1 MIANLVTPVIPATK
15 SAGFIMS
22 RKQLYWICQIAGWA
36 TYSLSELLLYSFRF
50 GYSDSLIINAL
61 VTLVLGIVVTHCY
74 RLIIKNLSW
83 LDLPLAKLVPRII
96 SSVLFMGFI
105 MLIFSLLLDYLTVP
119 NIRES
124 ILERGIP
131 LYFIMGGYLNMCKHA
146 LLWSLLYHVFQY
158 FERSKKNE
166 VERLKLEASVKDF
179 EAKMLRA
186 QLNPHFMFNSLN
198 SIRAL
203 VIENPEKAQVSVTR
217 LSNLLRNCLV
227 ADRQKTVTLGEELKT
242 VQDYLSLEKI
252 RYEDRLDVRTDIK
265 PESLSVQVPPMM
277 VQTLVE
283 NAVKHGISKPLKGG
297 FISIESRMENNYLN
311 LAIRNTGVLGHTDSG
326 GFGLINTSQRLGLIY
341 GPTAS
346 FQISQE
352 TEDVVCARI
361 ILPVQ

>member
-1 MIANLVTPVIPATK
+1 
-15 SAGFIMS
+15 MS
-22 RKQLYWICQIAGWA
+22 RKQLYWICQVAGWA

-50 GYSDSLIINAL
+50 GYNDSLIVNAL
-61 VTLVLGIVVTHCY
+61 VTLLLGIVVTHCY

-83 LDLPLAKLVPRII
+83 LDLPLTKLVPRII
-96 SSVLFMGFI
+96 FSVLLMGLI
-105 MLIFSLLLDYLTVP
+105 MLVFSLLLDYLTVP
-119 NIRES
+119 YIREYFM
-124 ILERGIP
+124 ERGIP
-131 LYFIMGGYLNMCKHA
+131 LDFIMGGYLNMCKHA

-203 VIENPEKAQVSVTR
+203 VLENPEKAQVSVTR

-242 VQDYLSLEKI
+242 VQDYLALEKI
-252 RYEDRLDVRTDIK
+252 RYEERLEVRSHVK
-265 PESLSVQVPPMM
+265 PEALSVQVPPMM

-297 FISIESRMENNYLN
+297 FISIEAELRNNFLN
-311 LAIRNTGVLGHTDSG
+311 LAIRNTGVLGNTDSG
-326 GFGLINTSQRLGLIY
+326 GFGLLNTAQRLNLIY
-341 GPTAS
+341 GPGAS
-346 FQISQE
+346 FGITQE
-352 TEDVVCARI
+352 SAEVVCARI
-361 ILPVQ
+361 KLPVQ